1 VKQLLIYFTL
11 IFTSFFRVIV
21 VILTLGI
28 TWRKE
33 NNQISTLK
41 MVTNQLLNVNR
52 WKEAVLQNVV
62 NHTNKINVNTKP
74 IRYQRLEK

>member
-1 VKQLLIYFTL
+1 MKQLLIYFTL